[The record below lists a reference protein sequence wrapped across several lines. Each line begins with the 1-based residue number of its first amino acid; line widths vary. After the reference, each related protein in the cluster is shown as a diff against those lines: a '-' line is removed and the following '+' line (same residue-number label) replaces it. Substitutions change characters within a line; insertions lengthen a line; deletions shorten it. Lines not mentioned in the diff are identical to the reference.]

1 MLEWAWPWVGATAVL
16 PLLMRYVLRPAA
28 GSGKA
33 VRVPFYHLAEP
44 ASSSARDW
52 LSLIFGV
59 LAWCA
64 LIAAGMRP
72 QWVSEPVSLPA
83 TGRDLLVA
91 VDISGSMETADLE
104 LAGNPATRLA
114 VVKNVVGEFL
124 EERQGDRVGL
134 ILFGRRAYLQT
145 PLTFDR
151 NTTRQMLDEAVIGLA
166 GKETAIGDAIGLAVK
181 RLREQPHDQKVLVLL
196 TDGANTAGAVEPLKA
211 AQLAAEEGVK
221 VYSIGVG
228 ADEML
233 VRSLFGT
240 RRVNPSAELDERTLT
255 AIAQSTQGRY
265 FRARDTEE
273 LREIY
278 ALLDELEPVEQE
290 QDVVRPRADL
300 FFYPLLAAIL
310 AAALTVVSRQ
320 LVWRAS

>member
-1 MLEWAWPWVGATAVL
+1 MLEWAWPWVGVAAVL
-16 PLLMRYVLRPAA
+16 PLITRYVLRPAA
-28 GSGKA
+28 GVGKA
-33 VRVPFYHLAEP
+33 VQVPFYHLARP
-44 ASSSARDW
+44 ASSSVRDW
-52 LSLIFGV
+52 VSLFFGI
-59 LAWCA
+59 LAWA
-64 LIAAGMRP
+64 GLVVAAMRP

-104 LAGNPATRLA
+104 LGGNPATRLA
-114 VVKNVVGEFL
+114 VVKKVVGEFL

-181 RLREQPHDQKVLVLL
+181 RLREQPHDQKVLILL

-240 RRVNPSAELDERTLT
+240 RRVNPSAELDEKTLT
-255 AIAQSTQGRY
+255 AIAQSTNGRY
-265 FRARDTEE
+265 FRARDTQE
-273 LREIY
+273 LRQIY

-290 QDVVRPRADL
+290 QDVVRPRSDL
-300 FFYPLLAAIL
+300 FFYPLLAAL
-310 AAALTVVSRQ
+310 VAALLTVVSRQ
-320 LVWRAS
+320 LVWRSA